1 MNLIKASCLL
11 LKTIIS
17 FWYRFYYPVGYK
29 KIIAASLITVF
40 FHVNVSAQNRDSIQ
54 LLRQFIKVSS
64 GYQWLPLQVSA
75 EYKQYNNFSYLQHD
89 TTVLNGEFFV
99 KKDGLY
105 IKFGQLEQIVNDSMA
120 LVVMGQIKQMV
131 LSENDTPIEA
141 YLKSKVNKPLKDT
154 SLNAVFAMYT
164 IQKTHV
170 GNLDEIE
177 LMNRNMLFN
186 TNVPLEVIRLRYHPD
201 KEVPE
206 NVTTIKRQ
214 LIKVLTEDIK
224 DSATL
229 AYLSNPHIKQVE
241 IKGKGIFVIK
251 EDIAE
256 YIFKQITHEDKLSL
270 PVVISDRINKNEL
283 GEFIPVKAYESF
295 FLSQ

>member
-1 MNLIKASCLL
+1 M
-11 LKTIIS
+11 
-17 FWYRFYYPVGYK
+17 
-29 KIIAASLITVF
+29 
-40 FHVNVSAQNRDSIQ
+40 
-54 LLRQFIKVSS
+54 LRQFIKVSNA
-64 GYQWLPLQVSA
+64 YQWLPLQVSA

-89 TTVLNGEFFV
+89 TTILNGEFFV

-131 LSENDTPIEA
+131 LSENDTPIEV
-141 YLKSKVNKPLKDT
+141 YLKSKVNRPLKDT
-154 SLNAVFAMYT
+154 SLNAVFKMYS
-164 IQKTHV
+164 IQKTHI
-170 GNLDEIE
+170 GNQDEIE
-177 LMNRNMLFN
+177 LMNRNTLFN
-186 TNVPLEVIRLRYHPD
+186 TNLPLEVIRLRYDPD

-229 AYLSNPHIKQVE
+229 AYLSNPGIKQIE
-241 IKGKGIFVIK
+241 IKGKGTFVIK

-256 YIFKQITHEDKLSL
+256 YIFKHITHEDKLTL
-270 PVVISDRINKNEL
+270 PVVITDRISKNEQ
-283 GEFIPVKAYESF
+283 GEFIPVKAYESY